1 MGLFVYVRLLF
12 CFITAYAP
20 EKVDV
25 GVFWISFLE
34 KFFRFDEKN
43 SCAYPSCMLYWRCI
57 YHPGMTLTTRSRGVR
72 ETHRTERNGTA
83 MKKRLLSILLVF
95 VMVLST
101 LPIPAFA
108 EDGGEAAPVCIC
120 ETACTAEAMNEDCP
134 VCGAEGAHLHDCAK
148 YVKPADDAVTQSEDV
163 KEEPHACTCETACTV
178 EAMNA
183 DCLVCNTEDAH
194 LHDCAK
200 YVEGAENPAETTTP
214 TAEPVNVGETEA
226 TTAPVV
232 PETEKDETLP
242 EDAPDTLALDA
253 ENLISVQSGET
264 MSDELYDSLSYA
276 TFTLSASEYQ
286 CGEAGHTG
294 SITDICLNSVDLSD
308 WDANRKIKVNFDIS
322 FQCDTP
328 GCPRGKEMNRYNKT
342 RTFTDSDSCH
352 TPVSATANYRKAC
365 SSNNNDL
372 IVLTLTSN
380 KSIAYKEYFPKKETT
395 CTEAGYESYWMCG
408 SDVDS
413 NKCRKIFSDEDC
425 TKELA
430 APIAIPAKGHYFP
443 ASAYHAELPGT
454 CTDIGH
460 VEYWHCGQ
468 CYKYFTDNTGT
479 TGISNIMLPKD
490 KDNHAQAPQY
500 IADDVHHTAKYNC
513 CNTTLPMEAHSFDY
527 GVCDVCGYVA
537 TFLVQSGRETAY
549 FGSYNDAMAALA
561 REGATFLM
569 VLRDYDGTIDI
580 NVDGKRTVLI
590 GDARTNVRVSG
601 ININGGSVTI
611 SNYGTVGS
619 LANNAVTILGKGG
632 GRYDAIRNNM
642 GDVGALLGSCI
653 VYKTEDGVFLRSKDE
668 ACKADSI
675 QNVRVI
681 GAPISYI
688 EITGAGKGTGEE
700 YDVRYAHTVK
710 AGETVTFRSDV
721 YQISGATA
729 AGAVITSWDCGTI
742 PAENVDVQTS
752 NGSWRSTL
760 TLTNI
765 TPGVYPLVCTV
776 NSDNNGEIYSV
787 RATVT
792 LAVEAG
798 ETEYTLTFDANG
810 GTGAPAA
817 MTGETNTFV
826 IPDTIPTRENAH
838 FGGWALTAGADS
850 PQYQPGDTVTIDG
863 GMKMTLYAYWRAHGD
878 GNGDG
883 FCDGGEECLHGK
895 DADGYCTV
903 SGCTHNADG
912 HDCCPKRGPSET
924 VITTLPTLPAETYV
938 GTQFLDE
945 ALEGGVAQVKGT
957 DTVVPGKFAFE
968 GEYGGSVS
976 FVGENRL
983 HVIFTPDDTEAYTT
997 AECEVIVTGIR
1008 YTITE
1013 VLTKFAITD
1022 KPLGTPLAELGI
1034 PTEGVTVKTDSG
1046 AMFAP
1051 IPVIWDTSAYD
1062 PNSLEPQ
1069 TIYGTLDVANSY
1081 FHDKIVTETDV
1092 KATIEVSLMDTRVFQ
1107 TTIVTP
1113 PTVEGTFYALDRYET
1128 LTSGLKGG
1136 KAMANGQEIEGTF
1149 EFDEDEL
1156 LYGDTAYPGIGLK
1169 YGQLTRTV
1177 VFKPTNSR
1185 NYTTAACTVT
1195 VNVLPLTIVRINPNF
1210 EDITDKPIGTAF
1222 EQLGLAEAGS
1232 MDVMRGDPQKTTIMS
1247 DTVVWDKNQYDP
1259 NTPYEQR
1266 ITGRLVLSTWK
1277 DYIAPPE
1284 GASTVSV
1291 KVKLKYDPV
1300 VPVIVTAPTFRW
1312 TKGDFRLGDNQ
1323 IFVSET
1329 FQIGTETPPEEA
1341 DEIGALIGGEARVGG
1356 KKIDGTFSFKAGTP
1370 KWFSAAGTY
1379 NVTVVFTP
1387 SDTVRYAPAECTIPI
1402 EVVKRTLLSIE
1413 PSTDITNKEVGTE
1426 FDALW
1431 LPPFV
1436 NCRTEDGSFYSG
1448 IGVTW
1453 DKTSYDLNSTA
1464 EQAITGTLNLGDI
1477 PTIQQPVPELKATV
1491 KVRLIPHDWS
1501 DWTPDGNGTH
1511 SRVCAR
1517 NSSHKETVSCSG
1529 GTATCQAKA
1538 VCSVCG
1544 QAYGQ
1549 FAAHDFT
1556 AEVVE
1561 EKYLKSAATCTEKAV
1576 YYKSCT
1582 VCGEKG
1588 TETFEVGNILGHDW
1602 GEWQPN
1608 GNGIHSRICKR
1619 NATHKET
1626 VSCSGGTATCQA
1638 KAVCSVCGQEYGQL
1652 AAHGFTAEVAEEK
1665 YLKSAATCTEKATY
1679 YKSCTVCGEKG
1690 TETFEVGNILGHD
1703 WGEWQ
1708 SNGNDT
1714 HSRICTRNS
1723 GHKETVNC
1731 SGGTATCQAKAV
1743 CAVCRHEYGQLGTH
1757 SFTAETVEE
1766 QYLKSAATCTEKA
1779 VYYRS
1784 CATCGLSAKDTAE
1797 EAVFETRALGHDWGK
1812 WQSNGDGTH
1821 THVCTR
1827 DDTHKETVSC
1837 SGGTA
1842 TCVEQATCKDCGGKY
1857 GEKDAANHTGA
1868 KKWTTTKTTHE
1879 QKWSCCGEITVA
1891 KEAHTFGKWVVT
1903 EKATSRKDGEKT
1915 RTCEV
1920 CDYVETA
1927 KIPATGTSPKTGDD
1941 SHIGMWAGILCVS
1954 LAGIVALVVWYKRK
1968 NRK

>member
-25 GVFWISFLE
+25 GVFWTPFLE

-43 SCAYPSCMLYWRCI
+43 SCAYPSCMLYWWCI

-95 VMVLST
+95 VIVLST

-108 EDGGEAAPVCIC
+108 EDGGEAAPTCIC
-120 ETACTAEAMNEDCP
+120 ETACRSEDMNEDCP

-308 WDANRKIKVNFDIS
+308 WDENRKIKVNFDIS

-380 KSIAYKEYFPKKETT
+380 KSIAYKEYFPKKEAT

-408 SDVDS
+408 SDADS

-619 LANNAVTILGKGG
+619 LTNNAVTILGKGG

-752 NGSWRSTL
+752 NGGWRSTL

-817 MTGETNTFV
+817 MTGGTNRFV
-826 IPDTIPTRENAH
+826 IPDTIPTRDNAH

-912 HDCCPKRGPSET
+912 HDCCPKRGPLET

-1008 YTITE
+1008 HTITE

-1356 KKIDGTFSFKAGTP
+1356 RKIDGTFSFKAGTP

-1431 LPPFV
+1431 LPSFV

-1556 AEVVE
+1556 AEVAE
-1561 EKYLKSAATCTEKAV
+1561 EKYLKSAATCTEKAT

-1638 KAVCSVCGQEYGQL
+1638 KAVCSVCGQAYGQF
-1652 AAHGFTAEVAEEK
+1652 AAHDFTAEVAEEK

-1708 SNGNDT
+1708 SSGNDT
-1714 HSRICTRNS
+1714 HSRVCARNS
-1723 GHKETVNC
+1723 SHKETVSC

-1842 TCVEQATCKDCGGKY
+1842 TCVEQVTCKDCGGKY

>member
-1 MGLFVYVRLLF
+1 
-12 CFITAYAP
+12 
-20 EKVDV
+20 
-25 GVFWISFLE
+25 
-34 KFFRFDEKN
+34 
-43 SCAYPSCMLYWRCI
+43 
-57 YHPGMTLTTRSRGVR
+57 
-72 ETHRTERNGTA
+72 

-108 EDGGEAAPVCIC
+108 EDGGEAAPTCIC
-120 ETACTAEAMNEDCP
+120 ETACRSEDMNEDCP
-134 VCGAEGAHLHDCAK
+134 VCGAEG
-148 YVKPADDAVTQSEDV
+148 
-163 KEEPHACTCETACTV
+163 
-178 EAMNA
+178 
-183 DCLVCNTEDAH
+183 AH

-232 PETEKDETLP
+232 PETEKDETQPESENDAESIEGGEETLP

-380 KSIAYKEYFPKKETT
+380 KSIAYKEYFPKKEAT

-408 SDVDS
+408 SDADS

-537 TFLVQSGRETAY
+537 TFLVQSGREAAY

-619 LANNAVTILGKGG
+619 LTNNAVTILGKGG

-817 MTGETNTFV
+817 MAGGTSRFV

-850 PQYQPGDTVTIDG
+850 PQYQHDDTVTIDG
-863 GMKMTLYAYWRAHGD
+863 GMKMTLYAYWRAH
-878 GNGDG
+878 GDG

-1402 EVVKRTLLSIE
+1402 EAVKRTLLSIE
-1413 PSTDITNKEVGTE
+1413 PSTDITNEEVGTE

-1431 LPPFV
+1431 LPSFV

-1501 DWTPDGNGTH
+1501 DWTPDSNGTH

-1544 QAYGQ
+1544 QEYGQ
-1549 FAAHDFT
+1549 LAAHDFT
-1556 AEVVE
+1556 AEVAE

-1652 AAHGFTAEVAEEK
+1652 AAHDFTAEVAEEK

-1714 HSRICTRNS
+1714 HSRICTRNGS
-1723 GHKETVNC
+1723 HKETVNC

-1812 WQSNGDGTH
+1812 WQSNNDGTH

-1857 GEKDAANHTGA
+1857 GEKNAANHTGA
-1868 KKWTTTKTTHE
+1868 KKWTTTKATHE
-1879 QKWSCCGEITVA
+1879 QKWSCCGEVVVA
-1891 KEAHTFGKWVVT
+1891 KESHTFGKWVIT
-1903 EKATSRKDGEKT
+1903 KKATFRKDGEKT

-1920 CDYVETA
+1920 CEYVEKAT
-1927 KIPATGTSPKTGDD
+1927 IQATGAPAKTGDD

-1954 LAGIVALVVWYKRK
+1954 LAGIIALVVWYKRK

>member
-1 MGLFVYVRLLF
+1 
-12 CFITAYAP
+12 
-20 EKVDV
+20 
-25 GVFWISFLE
+25 
-34 KFFRFDEKN
+34 
-43 SCAYPSCMLYWRCI
+43 
-57 YHPGMTLTTRSRGVR
+57 
-72 ETHRTERNGTA
+72 

-108 EDGGEAAPVCIC
+108 EDGGEAAPTCIC
-120 ETACTAEAMNEDCP
+120 ETACRSEDMNEDCP
-134 VCGAEGAHLHDCAK
+134 VCGAEG
-148 YVKPADDAVTQSEDV
+148 
-163 KEEPHACTCETACTV
+163 
-178 EAMNA
+178 
-183 DCLVCNTEDAH
+183 AH

-232 PETEKDETLP
+232 PETEKDETQPESENDAESIEGGEETLP

-380 KSIAYKEYFPKKETT
+380 KSIAYKEYFPKKEAT

-408 SDVDS
+408 SDADS

-537 TFLVQSGRETAY
+537 TFLVQSGREAAY

-619 LANNAVTILGKGG
+619 LTNNAVTILGKGG

-817 MTGETNTFV
+817 MAGGTSRIV
-826 IPDTIPTRENAH
+826 IHDTIPTRENAH
-838 FGGWALTAGADS
+838 VGVYS
-850 PQYQPGDTVTIDG
+850 PQYQHDDTVTIDG

-1402 EVVKRTLLSIE
+1402 EAVKRTLLSIE
-1413 PSTDITNKEVGTE
+1413 PSTDITNEEVGTE

-1431 LPPFV
+1431 LPSFV

-1501 DWTPDGNGTH
+1501 DWTPDSNGTH

-1544 QAYGQ
+1544 QEYGQ
-1549 FAAHDFT
+1549 LAAHDFT
-1556 AEVVE
+1556 AEVAE

-1652 AAHGFTAEVAEEK
+1652 AAHDFTAEVAEEK

-1714 HSRICTRNS
+1714 HSRICTRNGS
-1723 GHKETVNC
+1723 HKETVNC

-1812 WQSNGDGTH
+1812 WQSNNDGTH

-1857 GEKDAANHTGA
+1857 GEKNAANHTGA
-1868 KKWTTTKTTHE
+1868 KKWTTTKATHE
-1879 QKWSCCGEITVA
+1879 QKWSCCGEVVVA
-1891 KEAHTFGKWVVT
+1891 KESHTFGKWVIT
-1903 EKATSRKDGEKT
+1903 KKATFRKDGEKT

-1920 CDYVETA
+1920 CEYVEKAT
-1927 KIPATGTSPKTGDD
+1927 IQATGAPAKTGDD

-1954 LAGIVALVVWYKRK
+1954 LAGIIALVVWYKRK

>member
-43 SCAYPSCMLYWRCI
+43 SCAYPSCMLYWWCI

-408 SDVDS
+408 SDADS

-580 NVDGKRTVLI
+580 NADGKRTVLI

-619 LANNAVTILGKGG
+619 LTNNAVTILGKGG

-742 PAENVDVQTS
+742 PAENVDVQIS

-792 LAVEAG
+792 LTVEAG

-817 MTGETNTFV
+817 MTGETNRFV

-850 PQYQPGDTVTIDG
+850 PQYQHGDTVTIDG

-1356 KKIDGTFSFKAGTP
+1356 RKIDGTFSFKAGTP

-1402 EVVKRTLLSIE
+1402 EAVKRTLLSIE

-1431 LPPFV
+1431 LPSFV

-1556 AEVVE
+1556 AEVAE
-1561 EKYLKSAATCTEKAV
+1561 EKYLKSAATCTEKAT

-1638 KAVCSVCGQEYGQL
+1638 KAVCSVCGQKYGQL
-1652 AAHGFTAEVAEEK
+1652 AAHDFTAEVAEEK

-1708 SNGNDT
+1708 SSGNDT
-1714 HSRICTRNS
+1714 HSRVCARNS
-1723 GHKETVNC
+1723 SHKETVSC

>member
-43 SCAYPSCMLYWRCI
+43 SCAYPSCMLYWWCI

-408 SDVDS
+408 SDADS

-619 LANNAVTILGKGG
+619 LTNNAVTILGKGG

-742 PAENVDVQTS
+742 PAENVDVQIS

-792 LAVEAG
+792 LTVEAG

-817 MTGETNTFV
+817 MTGETNRFV

-850 PQYQPGDTVTIDG
+850 PQYQHGDTVTIDG

-1356 KKIDGTFSFKAGTP
+1356 RKIDGTFSFKAGTP

-1402 EVVKRTLLSIE
+1402 EAVKRTLLSIE

-1431 LPPFV
+1431 LPSFV

-1556 AEVVE
+1556 AEVAE
-1561 EKYLKSAATCTEKAV
+1561 EKYLKSAATCTEKAT

-1638 KAVCSVCGQEYGQL
+1638 KAVCSVCGQAYGQF
-1652 AAHGFTAEVAEEK
+1652 AAHDFTAEVAEEK

-1708 SNGNDT
+1708 SSGNDT
-1714 HSRICTRNS
+1714 HSRVCARNS
-1723 GHKETVNC
+1723 SHKETVSC

>member
-1 MGLFVYVRLLF
+1 
-12 CFITAYAP
+12 
-20 EKVDV
+20 
-25 GVFWISFLE
+25 
-34 KFFRFDEKN
+34 
-43 SCAYPSCMLYWRCI
+43 
-57 YHPGMTLTTRSRGVR
+57 
-72 ETHRTERNGTA
+72 
-83 MKKRLLSILLVF
+83 
-95 VMVLST
+95 
-101 LPIPAFA
+101 
-108 EDGGEAAPVCIC
+108 
-120 ETACTAEAMNEDCP
+120 
-134 VCGAEGAHLHDCAK
+134 
-148 YVKPADDAVTQSEDV
+148 
-163 KEEPHACTCETACTV
+163 
-178 EAMNA
+178 
-183 DCLVCNTEDAH
+183 
-194 LHDCAK
+194 
-200 YVEGAENPAETTTP
+200 
-214 TAEPVNVGETEA
+214 
-226 TTAPVV
+226 
-232 PETEKDETLP
+232 
-242 EDAPDTLALDA
+242 
-253 ENLISVQSGET
+253 
-264 MSDELYDSLSYA
+264 
-276 TFTLSASEYQ
+276 
-286 CGEAGHTG
+286 
-294 SITDICLNSVDLSD
+294 
-308 WDANRKIKVNFDIS
+308 
-322 FQCDTP
+322 
-328 GCPRGKEMNRYNKT
+328 
-342 RTFTDSDSCH
+342 
-352 TPVSATANYRKAC
+352 
-365 SSNNNDL
+365 
-372 IVLTLTSN
+372 
-380 KSIAYKEYFPKKETT
+380 
-395 CTEAGYESYWMCG
+395 
-408 SDVDS
+408 
-413 NKCRKIFSDEDC
+413 
-425 TKELA
+425 
-430 APIAIPAKGHYFP
+430 
-443 ASAYHAELPGT
+443 
-454 CTDIGH
+454 
-460 VEYWHCGQ
+460 
-468 CYKYFTDNTGT
+468 
-479 TGISNIMLPKD
+479 
-490 KDNHAQAPQY
+490 
-500 IADDVHHTAKYNC
+500 
-513 CNTTLPMEAHSFDY
+513 
-527 GVCDVCGYVA
+527 
-537 TFLVQSGRETAY
+537 
-549 FGSYNDAMAALA
+549 
-561 REGATFLM
+561 
-569 VLRDYDGTIDI
+569 
-580 NVDGKRTVLI
+580 
-590 GDARTNVRVSG
+590 
-601 ININGGSVTI
+601 
-611 SNYGTVGS
+611 
-619 LANNAVTILGKGG
+619 
-632 GRYDAIRNNM
+632 
-642 GDVGALLGSCI
+642 
-653 VYKTEDGVFLRSKDE
+653 
-668 ACKADSI
+668 
-675 QNVRVI
+675 
-681 GAPISYI
+681 
-688 EITGAGKGTGEE
+688 
-700 YDVRYAHTVK
+700 
-710 AGETVTFRSDV
+710 
-721 YQISGATA
+721 
-729 AGAVITSWDCGTI
+729 
-742 PAENVDVQTS
+742 
-752 NGSWRSTL
+752 
-760 TLTNI
+760 
-765 TPGVYPLVCTV
+765 
-776 NSDNNGEIYSV
+776 
-787 RATVT
+787 
-792 LAVEAG
+792 
-798 ETEYTLTFDANG
+798 
-810 GTGAPAA
+810 
-817 MTGETNTFV
+817 
-826 IPDTIPTRENAH
+826 
-838 FGGWALTAGADS
+838 
-850 PQYQPGDTVTIDG
+850 
-863 GMKMTLYAYWRAHGD
+863 
-878 GNGDG
+878 
-883 FCDGGEECLHGK
+883 
-895 DADGYCTV
+895 
-903 SGCTHNADG
+903 
-912 HDCCPKRGPSET
+912 
-924 VITTLPTLPAETYV
+924 
-938 GTQFLDE
+938 
-945 ALEGGVAQVKGT
+945 
-957 DTVVPGKFAFE
+957 
-968 GEYGGSVS
+968 
-976 FVGENRL
+976 
-983 HVIFTPDDTEAYTT
+983 
-997 AECEVIVTGIR
+997 
-1008 YTITE
+1008 
-1013 VLTKFAITD
+1013 
-1022 KPLGTPLAELGI
+1022 
-1034 PTEGVTVKTDSG
+1034 
-1046 AMFAP
+1046 
-1051 IPVIWDTSAYD
+1051 
-1062 PNSLEPQ
+1062 
-1069 TIYGTLDVANSY
+1069 
-1081 FHDKIVTETDV
+1081 
-1092 KATIEVSLMDTRVFQ
+1092 MDTRVFQ

-1356 KKIDGTFSFKAGTP
+1356 RKIDGTFSFKAGTP
-1370 KWFSAAGTY
+1370 KWFSVAGTY

-1431 LPPFV
+1431 LPSFV

-1501 DWTPDGNGTH
+1501 DWTPDSNGTH

-1544 QAYGQ
+1544 Q
-1549 FAAHDFT
+1549 
-1556 AEVVE
+1556 
-1561 EKYLKSAATCTEKAV
+1561 
-1576 YYKSCT
+1576 
-1582 VCGEKG
+1582 
-1588 TETFEVGNILGHDW
+1588 
-1602 GEWQPN
+1602 
-1608 GNGIHSRICKR
+1608 
-1619 NATHKET
+1619 
-1626 VSCSGGTATCQA
+1626 
-1638 KAVCSVCGQEYGQL
+1638 EYGQL
-1652 AAHGFTAEVAEEK
+1652 AAHDFTAEVAEEK

-1891 KEAHTFGKWVVT
+1891 REAHTFGKWVVT

>member
-43 SCAYPSCMLYWRCI
+43 SCAYPSCMLYWWCI

>member
-25 GVFWISFLE
+25 GVFWTSFLE

-43 SCAYPSCMLYWRCI
+43 SCAYPSCMLYWWCI

-380 KSIAYKEYFPKKETT
+380 KSIAYKEYFPKKEAT

-408 SDVDS
+408 SDADS

-619 LANNAVTILGKGG
+619 LTNNAVTILGKGG

-792 LAVEAG
+792 LTVEAG

-817 MTGETNTFV
+817 MTGETNRFV

-850 PQYQPGDTVTIDG
+850 PQYQHGDTVTIDG

-1356 KKIDGTFSFKAGTP
+1356 RKIDGTFSFKAGTP

-1431 LPPFV
+1431 LPSFV

-1501 DWTPDGNGTH
+1501 DWTPDSNGTH

-1652 AAHGFTAEVAEEK
+1652 AAHDFTAEVAEEQ

-1731 SGGTATCQAKAV
+1731 SGGAATCQAKAV

-1920 CDYVETA
+1920 CEYVEKAT
-1927 KIPATGTSPKTGDD
+1927 IQATGAPAKTGDD

>member
-43 SCAYPSCMLYWRCI
+43 SCAYPSCMLYWWCI

-408 SDVDS
+408 SDADS

-619 LANNAVTILGKGG
+619 LTNNAVTILGKGG

-742 PAENVDVQTS
+742 PAENVDVQIS

-792 LAVEAG
+792 LTVEAG

-817 MTGETNTFV
+817 MTGETNRFV

-850 PQYQPGDTVTIDG
+850 PQYQHGDTVTIDG

-1356 KKIDGTFSFKAGTP
+1356 RKIDGTFSFKAGTP

-1402 EVVKRTLLSIE
+1402 EAVKRTLLSIE

-1431 LPPFV
+1431 LPSFV

-1544 QAYGQ
+1544 QEYGQ
-1549 FAAHDFT
+1549 LAAHDFT
-1556 AEVVE
+1556 AEVAE
-1561 EKYLKSAATCTEKAV
+1561 EKYLKSAATCTEKAT

-1626 VSCSGGTATCQA
+1626 VSCFGGTATCQA

-1652 AAHGFTAEVAEEK
+1652 AAHDFTAEVAEEK

-1766 QYLKSAATCTEKA
+1766 QYLKSAAACTEKA

-1868 KKWTTTKTTHE
+1868 KKWTTTKTAHE

-1915 RTCEV
+1915 RTCEA
-1920 CDYVETA
+1920 CEYVETA

-1954 LAGIVALVVWYKRK
+1954 LAGIIALVVWYKRK

>member
-43 SCAYPSCMLYWRCI
+43 SCAYPSCMLYWWCI

-408 SDVDS
+408 SDADS

-619 LANNAVTILGKGG
+619 LTNNAVTILGKGG

-752 NGSWRSTL
+752 NGGWRSTL

-792 LAVEAG
+792 LTVEAG

-817 MTGETNTFV
+817 MTGETNRFV

-850 PQYQPGDTVTIDG
+850 PQYQHGDTVTIDG

-1356 KKIDGTFSFKAGTP
+1356 RKIDGTFSFKAGTP

-1402 EVVKRTLLSIE
+1402 EAVKRTLLSIE

-1431 LPPFV
+1431 LPSFV

-1544 QAYGQ
+1544 Q
-1549 FAAHDFT
+1549 
-1556 AEVVE
+1556 
-1561 EKYLKSAATCTEKAV
+1561 K
-1576 YYKSCT
+1576 
-1582 VCGEKG
+1582 
-1588 TETFEVGNILGHDW
+1588 
-1602 GEWQPN
+1602 
-1608 GNGIHSRICKR
+1608 
-1619 NATHKET
+1619 
-1626 VSCSGGTATCQA
+1626 
-1638 KAVCSVCGQEYGQL
+1638 YGQL
-1652 AAHGFTAEVAEEK
+1652 AAHDFTAEVAEEK

-1708 SNGNDT
+1708 SSGNDT
-1714 HSRICTRNS
+1714 HSRVCARNS
-1723 GHKETVNC
+1723 SHKETVSC

>member
-25 GVFWISFLE
+25 GVFWTSFLE

-43 SCAYPSCMLYWRCI
+43 SCAYPSCMLYWWCI

-95 VMVLST
+95 VIVLST
-101 LPIPAFA
+101 LPIQAFA

-134 VCGAEGAHLHDCAK
+134 VCGAEG
-148 YVKPADDAVTQSEDV
+148 
-163 KEEPHACTCETACTV
+163 
-178 EAMNA
+178 
-183 DCLVCNTEDAH
+183 AH

-232 PETEKDETLP
+232 PETEKDETQPESENDAESIEGGEETLP

-380 KSIAYKEYFPKKETT
+380 KSIAYKEYFPKKEAT

-408 SDVDS
+408 SDADS

-580 NVDGKRTVLI
+580 NADGKRTVLI

-619 LANNAVTILGKGG
+619 LTNNAVTILGKGG

-729 AGAVITSWDCGTI
+729 AGAVVTSWDCGTI

-752 NGSWRSTL
+752 NGGWRSTL

-792 LAVEAG
+792 LTVEAG

-817 MTGETNTFV
+817 MTGGTNRFV

-850 PQYQPGDTVTIDG
+850 PQYQHGDTVTIDG

-912 HDCCPKRGPSET
+912 HDCCPKRGPLET

-1008 YTITE
+1008 HTITE

-1356 KKIDGTFSFKAGTP
+1356 RKIDGTFSFKAGTP

-1431 LPPFV
+1431 LPSFV

-1453 DKTSYDLNSTA
+1453 DKTLYDLNSTA
-1464 EQAITGTLNLGDI
+1464 EQAITGTLNLGNI

-1501 DWTPDGNGTH
+1501 DWTPDSNGTH

-1529 GTATCQAKA
+1529 GMATCQAKA

-1602 GEWQPN
+1602 GEWQPD

-1652 AAHGFTAEVAEEK
+1652 AAHDFTAEVAEEK
-1665 YLKSAATCTEKATY
+1665 YLKSAATCAEKAAY
-1679 YKSCTVCGEKG
+1679 YKSCTVCGKKG

-1714 HSRICTRNS
+1714 HSRICTRNGS
-1723 GHKETVNC
+1723 HKETVNC

-1827 DDTHKETVSC
+1827 DDTHKETVGC

-1903 EKATSRKDGEKT
+1903 KKATFRKDGEKT

-1920 CDYVETA
+1920 CEYVEKAT
-1927 KIPATGTSPKTGDD
+1927 IQATGAPAKTGDD

-1954 LAGIVALVVWYKRK
+1954 LAGIIALVVWYKRK

>member
-25 GVFWISFLE
+25 GVFWTSFLE

-43 SCAYPSCMLYWRCI
+43 SCAYPSCMLYWWCI

-95 VMVLST
+95 VIVLST
-101 LPIPAFA
+101 LPIQAFA

-380 KSIAYKEYFPKKETT
+380 KSIAYKEYFPKKEAT

-408 SDVDS
+408 SDADS

-580 NVDGKRTVLI
+580 NADGKRTVLI

-619 LANNAVTILGKGG
+619 LTNNAVTILGKGG

-729 AGAVITSWDCGTI
+729 AGAVVTSWDCGTI

-752 NGSWRSTL
+752 NGGWRSTL

-792 LAVEAG
+792 LTVEAG

-817 MTGETNTFV
+817 MTGGTNRFV

-850 PQYQPGDTVTIDG
+850 PQYQHGDTVTIDG

-912 HDCCPKRGPSET
+912 HDCCPKRGPLET

-1008 YTITE
+1008 HTITE

-1356 KKIDGTFSFKAGTP
+1356 RKIDGTFSFKAGTP

-1402 EVVKRTLLSIE
+1402 EAVKRTLLSIE

-1431 LPPFV
+1431 LPSFV

-1464 EQAITGTLNLGDI
+1464 EQAITGTLNLGNI

-1501 DWTPDGNGTH
+1501 DWTPDSNGTH

-1626 VSCSGGTATCQA
+1626 VSCFGGTATCQA

-1652 AAHGFTAEVAEEK
+1652 AAHDFTAEVAEEK

-1714 HSRICTRNS
+1714 HSRICTRNGS
-1723 GHKETVNC
+1723 HKETVNC

-1766 QYLKSAATCTEKA
+1766 QYLKSAAACTEKA

-1827 DDTHKETVSC
+1827 DDTHKETVGC

-1868 KKWTTTKTTHE
+1868 KKWTTTKTAHE

-1920 CDYVETA
+1920 CEYVEKAT
-1927 KIPATGTSPKTGDD
+1927 IQATGAPAKTGDD

-1954 LAGIVALVVWYKRK
+1954 LAGIIALVVWYKRK

>member
-43 SCAYPSCMLYWRCI
+43 SCAYPSCMLYWWCI

-408 SDVDS
+408 SDADS

-619 LANNAVTILGKGG
+619 LTNNAVTILGKGG

-752 NGSWRSTL
+752 NGGWRSTL

-792 LAVEAG
+792 LTVEAG

-817 MTGETNTFV
+817 MTGETNRFV

-850 PQYQPGDTVTIDG
+850 PQYQHGDTVTIDG

-1356 KKIDGTFSFKAGTP
+1356 RKIDGTFSFKAGTP

-1402 EVVKRTLLSIE
+1402 EAVKRTLLSIE

-1431 LPPFV
+1431 LPSFV

-1556 AEVVE
+1556 AEVAE
-1561 EKYLKSAATCTEKAV
+1561 EKYLKSAATCTEKAT

-1638 KAVCSVCGQEYGQL
+1638 KAVCSVCGQKYGQL
-1652 AAHGFTAEVAEEK
+1652 AAHDFTAEVAEEK

-1714 HSRICTRNS
+1714 HSRICTRNGS
-1723 GHKETVNC
+1723 HKETVNC

>member
-43 SCAYPSCMLYWRCI
+43 SCAYPSCMLYWWCI

-408 SDVDS
+408 SDADS

-619 LANNAVTILGKGG
+619 LTNNAVTILGKGG

-742 PAENVDVQTS
+742 PAENVDVQIS

-792 LAVEAG
+792 LTVEAG

-817 MTGETNTFV
+817 MTGETNRFV

-850 PQYQPGDTVTIDG
+850 PQYQHGDTVTIDG

-1356 KKIDGTFSFKAGTP
+1356 RKIDGTFSFKAGTP

-1402 EVVKRTLLSIE
+1402 EAVKRTLLSIE

-1431 LPPFV
+1431 LPSFV

-1556 AEVVE
+1556 AEVAE
-1561 EKYLKSAATCTEKAV
+1561 EKYLKSAATCTEKAT

-1638 KAVCSVCGQEYGQL
+1638 KAVCSVCGQAYGQF
-1652 AAHGFTAEVAEEK
+1652 AAHDFTAEVAEEK

-1708 SNGNDT
+1708 SSGNDT
-1714 HSRICTRNS
+1714 HSRVCARNS
-1723 GHKETVNC
+1723 SHKENVSC

>member
-1 MGLFVYVRLLF
+1 
-12 CFITAYAP
+12 
-20 EKVDV
+20 
-25 GVFWISFLE
+25 
-34 KFFRFDEKN
+34 
-43 SCAYPSCMLYWRCI
+43 
-57 YHPGMTLTTRSRGVR
+57 
-72 ETHRTERNGTA
+72 
-83 MKKRLLSILLVF
+83 
-95 VMVLST
+95 
-101 LPIPAFA
+101 
-108 EDGGEAAPVCIC
+108 
-120 ETACTAEAMNEDCP
+120 
-134 VCGAEGAHLHDCAK
+134 
-148 YVKPADDAVTQSEDV
+148 
-163 KEEPHACTCETACTV
+163 
-178 EAMNA
+178 
-183 DCLVCNTEDAH
+183 
-194 LHDCAK
+194 
-200 YVEGAENPAETTTP
+200 
-214 TAEPVNVGETEA
+214 
-226 TTAPVV
+226 
-232 PETEKDETLP
+232 
-242 EDAPDTLALDA
+242 
-253 ENLISVQSGET
+253 
-264 MSDELYDSLSYA
+264 
-276 TFTLSASEYQ
+276 
-286 CGEAGHTG
+286 
-294 SITDICLNSVDLSD
+294 
-308 WDANRKIKVNFDIS
+308 
-322 FQCDTP
+322 
-328 GCPRGKEMNRYNKT
+328 
-342 RTFTDSDSCH
+342 
-352 TPVSATANYRKAC
+352 
-365 SSNNNDL
+365 
-372 IVLTLTSN
+372 
-380 KSIAYKEYFPKKETT
+380 
-395 CTEAGYESYWMCG
+395 
-408 SDVDS
+408 
-413 NKCRKIFSDEDC
+413 
-425 TKELA
+425 
-430 APIAIPAKGHYFP
+430 
-443 ASAYHAELPGT
+443 
-454 CTDIGH
+454 
-460 VEYWHCGQ
+460 
-468 CYKYFTDNTGT
+468 
-479 TGISNIMLPKD
+479 
-490 KDNHAQAPQY
+490 
-500 IADDVHHTAKYNC
+500 
-513 CNTTLPMEAHSFDY
+513 
-527 GVCDVCGYVA
+527 
-537 TFLVQSGRETAY
+537 
-549 FGSYNDAMAALA
+549 
-561 REGATFLM
+561 
-569 VLRDYDGTIDI
+569 
-580 NVDGKRTVLI
+580 
-590 GDARTNVRVSG
+590 
-601 ININGGSVTI
+601 
-611 SNYGTVGS
+611 
-619 LANNAVTILGKGG
+619 
-632 GRYDAIRNNM
+632 
-642 GDVGALLGSCI
+642 
-653 VYKTEDGVFLRSKDE
+653 
-668 ACKADSI
+668 
-675 QNVRVI
+675 
-681 GAPISYI
+681 
-688 EITGAGKGTGEE
+688 
-700 YDVRYAHTVK
+700 
-710 AGETVTFRSDV
+710 
-721 YQISGATA
+721 
-729 AGAVITSWDCGTI
+729 
-742 PAENVDVQTS
+742 
-752 NGSWRSTL
+752 
-760 TLTNI
+760 
-765 TPGVYPLVCTV
+765 
-776 NSDNNGEIYSV
+776 
-787 RATVT
+787 
-792 LAVEAG
+792 
-798 ETEYTLTFDANG
+798 
-810 GTGAPAA
+810 
-817 MTGETNTFV
+817 
-826 IPDTIPTRENAH
+826 
-838 FGGWALTAGADS
+838 
-850 PQYQPGDTVTIDG
+850 
-863 GMKMTLYAYWRAHGD
+863 MTLYAYWRAHGD

-997 AECEVIVTGIR
+997 AKCEVIVTGIR

-1022 KPLGTPLAELGI
+1022 KPLGTPLAELEI

-1195 VNVLPLTIVRINPNF
+1195 VNVLPLMIVRINPNF

-1259 NTPYEQR
+1259 NTLYEQR

-1402 EVVKRTLLSIE
+1402 EAVKRTLLSIE

-1431 LPPFV
+1431 LPSFV

-1501 DWTPDGNGTH
+1501 DWTPDSNGTH

-1561 EKYLKSAATCTEKAV
+1561 EKYLKSAATCTEKAA

-1608 GNGIHSRICKR
+1608 GNGTHTRVCKR

-1638 KAVCSVCGQEYGQL
+1638 KAVCSVCGQKYGQL
-1652 AAHGFTAEVAEEK
+1652 AAHDFTAEVAEEK

-1714 HSRICTRNS
+1714 HTRVCARNS

-1797 EAVFETRALGHDWGK
+1797 EAVFETRVLGHDWGK

-1879 QKWSCCGEITVA
+1879 LKWSCCGEITVA

>member
-1 MGLFVYVRLLF
+1 
-12 CFITAYAP
+12 
-20 EKVDV
+20 
-25 GVFWISFLE
+25 
-34 KFFRFDEKN
+34 
-43 SCAYPSCMLYWRCI
+43 
-57 YHPGMTLTTRSRGVR
+57 
-72 ETHRTERNGTA
+72 

-95 VMVLST
+95 VIVLST

-108 EDGGEAAPVCIC
+108 EDGGEAAPTCIC

-134 VCGAEGAHLHDCAK
+134 VCGAEG
-148 YVKPADDAVTQSEDV
+148 
-163 KEEPHACTCETACTV
+163 
-178 EAMNA
+178 
-183 DCLVCNTEDAH
+183 AH

-232 PETEKDETLP
+232 PETEKDETQPESENDAESIEGGEETLP

-294 SITDICLNSVDLSD
+294 SITDICLNNVDLSD

-380 KSIAYKEYFPKKETT
+380 KSIAYKEYFPKKEAT

-408 SDVDS
+408 SDADS

-537 TFLVQSGRETAY
+537 TFLVQSSREAAY

-561 REGATFLM
+561 REDATFLM

-619 LANNAVTILGKGG
+619 LTNNAVTILGKGG

-752 NGSWRSTL
+752 NGGWRSTL

-792 LAVEAG
+792 LTVEAG

-817 MTGETNTFV
+817 MTGGTNRFV
-826 IPDTIPTRENAH
+826 IPDTIPIRENAH

-863 GMKMTLYAYWRAHGD
+863 GMKMTLYAYWRAH
-878 GNGDG
+878 GDG

-1008 YTITE
+1008 HTITE

-1022 KPLGTPLAELGI
+1022 KPLDTPLAELGI

-1081 FHDKIVTETDV
+1081 FHDKIATETDV

-1247 DTVVWDKNQYDP
+1247 DTMVWDKNQYDP

-1291 KVKLKYDPV
+1291 KVKLKYDPI

-1356 KKIDGTFSFKAGTP
+1356 RKIDGTFSFKAGTP
-1370 KWFSAAGTY
+1370 KWFSAAGTN

-1431 LPPFV
+1431 LPSFV

-1453 DKTSYDLNSTA
+1453 DKTSYDLNATA

-1501 DWTPDGNGTH
+1501 DWTPDSNGTH

-1549 FAAHDFT
+1549 LAAHDFT

-1608 GNGIHSRICKR
+1608 GNGTHTRVCKR

-1638 KAVCSVCGQEYGQL
+1638 KAVCSVCGQKYGQL
-1652 AAHGFTAEVAEEK
+1652 AAHDFTAEVAEEQ
-1665 YLKSAATCTEKATY
+1665 YLKSAATCTEKAVY
-1679 YKSCTVCGEKG
+1679 YKSCTACGEKG

-1903 EKATSRKDGEKT
+1903 EKATSRKDGEKA

>member
-43 SCAYPSCMLYWRCI
+43 SCAYPSCMLYWWCI

-408 SDVDS
+408 SDADS

-619 LANNAVTILGKGG
+619 LTNNAVTILGKGG

-742 PAENVDVQTS
+742 PAENVDVQIS

-792 LAVEAG
+792 LTVEAG

-817 MTGETNTFV
+817 MTGETNRFV

-850 PQYQPGDTVTIDG
+850 PQYQHGDTVTIDG

-1356 KKIDGTFSFKAGTP
+1356 RKIDGTFSFKAGTP

-1402 EVVKRTLLSIE
+1402 EAVKRTLLSIE

-1431 LPPFV
+1431 LPSFV

-1501 DWTPDGNGTH
+1501 DWTPDSNGTH

-1626 VSCSGGTATCQA
+1626 VSCFGGTATCQA

-1652 AAHGFTAEVAEEK
+1652 AAHDFTAEVAEEK

-1766 QYLKSAATCTEKA
+1766 QYLKSAAACTEKA

-1868 KKWTTTKTTHE
+1868 KKWTTTKTAHE

-1915 RTCEV
+1915 RTCEA
-1920 CDYVETA
+1920 CEYVETA

-1954 LAGIVALVVWYKRK
+1954 LAGIIALVVWYKRK

>member
-43 SCAYPSCMLYWRCI
+43 SCAYPSCMLYWWCI

-232 PETEKDETLP
+232 PETEMDETLP

-408 SDVDS
+408 SDADS

-619 LANNAVTILGKGG
+619 LTNNAVTILGKGG

-742 PAENVDVQTS
+742 PAENVDVQIS

-792 LAVEAG
+792 LTVEAG

-817 MTGETNTFV
+817 MTGETNRFV

-850 PQYQPGDTVTIDG
+850 PQYQHGDTVTIDG

-1356 KKIDGTFSFKAGTP
+1356 RKIDGTFSFKAGTP

-1402 EVVKRTLLSIE
+1402 EAVKRTLLSIE

-1431 LPPFV
+1431 LPSFV

-1544 QAYGQ
+1544 Q
-1549 FAAHDFT
+1549 
-1556 AEVVE
+1556 
-1561 EKYLKSAATCTEKAV
+1561 K
-1576 YYKSCT
+1576 
-1582 VCGEKG
+1582 
-1588 TETFEVGNILGHDW
+1588 
-1602 GEWQPN
+1602 
-1608 GNGIHSRICKR
+1608 
-1619 NATHKET
+1619 
-1626 VSCSGGTATCQA
+1626 
-1638 KAVCSVCGQEYGQL
+1638 YGQL
-1652 AAHGFTAEVAEEK
+1652 AAHDFTAEVAEEK

-1708 SNGNDT
+1708 SSGNDT
-1714 HSRICTRNS
+1714 HSRVCARNS
-1723 GHKETVNC
+1723 SHKENVSC

>member
-1 MGLFVYVRLLF
+1 
-12 CFITAYAP
+12 
-20 EKVDV
+20 
-25 GVFWISFLE
+25 
-34 KFFRFDEKN
+34 
-43 SCAYPSCMLYWRCI
+43 
-57 YHPGMTLTTRSRGVR
+57 
-72 ETHRTERNGTA
+72 

-95 VMVLST
+95 VIVLST

-108 EDGGEAAPVCIC
+108 EDGGEAAPTCIC
-120 ETACTAEAMNEDCP
+120 ETACRSEDMNEDCP
-134 VCGAEGAHLHDCAK
+134 VCGAEG
-148 YVKPADDAVTQSEDV
+148 
-163 KEEPHACTCETACTV
+163 
-178 EAMNA
+178 
-183 DCLVCNTEDAH
+183 AH

-232 PETEKDETLP
+232 PETEKDETQPESENDAESIEGGEETLP

-380 KSIAYKEYFPKKETT
+380 KSIAYKEYFPKKEAT

-408 SDVDS
+408 SDADS

-527 GVCDVCGYVA
+527 GVC
-537 TFLVQSGRETAY
+537 
-549 FGSYNDAMAALA
+549 
-561 REGATFLM
+561 
-569 VLRDYDGTIDI
+569 
-580 NVDGKRTVLI
+580 
-590 GDARTNVRVSG
+590 
-601 ININGGSVTI
+601 
-611 SNYGTVGS
+611 
-619 LANNAVTILGKGG
+619 
-632 GRYDAIRNNM
+632 
-642 GDVGALLGSCI
+642 DVGALLGSCI

-792 LAVEAG
+792 LTVEAG

-826 IPDTIPTRENAH
+826 IPDTIPTRDNAH

-1329 FQIGTETPPEEA
+1329 FQIGTETLPEEA

-1356 KKIDGTFSFKAGTP
+1356 RKIDGTFSFKAGTP

-1431 LPPFV
+1431 LPSFV

-1453 DKTSYDLNSTA
+1453 DKTSYDLNFTA

-1501 DWTPDGNGTH
+1501 DWTPDSNGTH

-1608 GNGIHSRICKR
+1608 GNGTHTRVCKRNATHKETVSCSGGTATCQTKAVCSVCGQKYGQLAAHDFTAEVAEEQYLKSAATCTEKATYYKSCTVCGEKGTETFEVGNILGHDWGEWQSNGNDTHSRICKR

-1638 KAVCSVCGQEYGQL
+1638 KAVCSVCGQKYGQL
-1652 AAHGFTAEVAEEK
+1652 AAHDFTAEVAEEK
-1665 YLKSAATCTEKATY
+1665 YLKSAATCTEKAAY

>member
-43 SCAYPSCMLYWRCI
+43 SCAYPSCMLYWWCI

-408 SDVDS
+408 SDADS

-619 LANNAVTILGKGG
+619 LTNNAVTILGKGG

-742 PAENVDVQTS
+742 PAENVDVQIS

-792 LAVEAG
+792 LTVEAG

-817 MTGETNTFV
+817 MTGETNRFV

-850 PQYQPGDTVTIDG
+850 PQYQHGDTVTIDG

-1356 KKIDGTFSFKAGTP
+1356 RKIDGTFSFKAGTP

-1402 EVVKRTLLSIE
+1402 EAVKRTLLSIE

-1431 LPPFV
+1431 LPSFV

-1544 QAYGQ
+1544 QKYGQ
-1549 FAAHDFT
+1549 LAAHDFT
-1556 AEVVE
+1556 AEVAE
-1561 EKYLKSAATCTEKAV
+1561 EKYLKSAATCTEKAT

-1638 KAVCSVCGQEYGQL
+1638 KAVCSVCGQKYGQL
-1652 AAHGFTAEVAEEK
+1652 AAHDFTAEVAEEK

-1708 SNGNDT
+1708 SSGNDT
-1714 HSRICTRNS
+1714 HSRVCARNS
-1723 GHKETVNC
+1723 SHKETVSC

>member
-43 SCAYPSCMLYWRCI
+43 SCAYPSCMLYWWCI

-408 SDVDS
+408 SDADS

-619 LANNAVTILGKGG
+619 LTNNAVTILGKGG

-742 PAENVDVQTS
+742 PAENVDVQIS

-792 LAVEAG
+792 LTVEAG

-817 MTGETNTFV
+817 MTGETNRFV

-850 PQYQPGDTVTIDG
+850 PQYQHGDTVTIDG

-1356 KKIDGTFSFKAGTP
+1356 RKIDGTFSFKAGTP

-1402 EVVKRTLLSIE
+1402 EAVKRTLLSIE

-1431 LPPFV
+1431 LPSFV

-1556 AEVVE
+1556 AEVAE
-1561 EKYLKSAATCTEKAV
+1561 EKYLKSAATCTEKAT

-1638 KAVCSVCGQEYGQL
+1638 KAVCSVCGQKYGQL
-1652 AAHGFTAEVAEEK
+1652 AAHDFTAEVAEEK
-1665 YLKSAATCTEKATY
+1665 YLKSAAICTEKATY

-1708 SNGNDT
+1708 SSGNDT
-1714 HSRICTRNS
+1714 HSRVCARNS
-1723 GHKETVNC
+1723 SHKETVSC

>member
-25 GVFWISFLE
+25 GVFWTSFLE

-43 SCAYPSCMLYWRCI
+43 SCAYPSCMLYWWCI
-57 YHPGMTLTTRSRGVR
+57 YHPGMALTTRSRGVR

-108 EDGGEAAPVCIC
+108 EDGGEAAPTCIC
-120 ETACTAEAMNEDCP
+120 ETACRSEDMDEDCP

-380 KSIAYKEYFPKKETT
+380 KSIAYKEYFPKKEAT

-408 SDVDS
+408 SDADS

-619 LANNAVTILGKGG
+619 LTNNAVTILGKGG

-1051 IPVIWDTSAYD
+1051 ISVIWDTSAYD
-1062 PNSLEPQ
+1062 PDSLEPQ
-1069 TIYGTLDVANSY
+1069 TIYGTLDVASSY

-1387 SDTVRYAPAECTIPI
+1387 SNTVLYAPAECTIPI

-1431 LPPFV
+1431 LPSFV

-1501 DWTPDGNGTH
+1501 DWTPDSNGTH

-1544 QAYGQ
+1544 Q
-1549 FAAHDFT
+1549 
-1556 AEVVE
+1556 
-1561 EKYLKSAATCTEKAV
+1561 
-1576 YYKSCT
+1576 
-1582 VCGEKG
+1582 
-1588 TETFEVGNILGHDW
+1588 
-1602 GEWQPN
+1602 
-1608 GNGIHSRICKR
+1608 
-1619 NATHKET
+1619 
-1626 VSCSGGTATCQA
+1626 
-1638 KAVCSVCGQEYGQL
+1638 EYGQL
-1652 AAHGFTAEVAEEK
+1652 AAHDFTAEVAEEK

-1708 SNGNDT
+1708 SSGNDT

-1723 GHKETVNC
+1723 SHKETVSC

-1784 CATCGLSAKDTAE
+1784 CATCGLSAKDTAG

>member
-12 CFITAYAP
+12 FTAYAP

-25 GVFWISFLE
+25 GVFWTSFLE

-43 SCAYPSCMLYWRCI
+43 SCAYPSCMLYWWCI
-57 YHPGMTLTTRSRGVR
+57 YHPGMALTTRSRGVR

-108 EDGGEAAPVCIC
+108 EDGGEAAPTCIC
-120 ETACTAEAMNEDCP
+120 ETACRSEDMNEDCP
-134 VCGAEGAHLHDCAK
+134 VCGAEG
-148 YVKPADDAVTQSEDV
+148 
-163 KEEPHACTCETACTV
+163 
-178 EAMNA
+178 
-183 DCLVCNTEDAH
+183 AH

-214 TAEPVNVGETEA
+214 TAEPVNVGESEA

-232 PETEKDETLP
+232 PETEKDETQPESENDAESIEGGEETLP

-380 KSIAYKEYFPKKETT
+380 KSIAYKEYFPKKEAT

-408 SDVDS
+408 SDADS

-619 LANNAVTILGKGG
+619 LTNNAVTILGKGG

-752 NGSWRSTL
+752 NGGWRSTL

-792 LAVEAG
+792 LTVEAG

-826 IPDTIPTRENAH
+826 IPDTIPTRDNAH

-863 GMKMTLYAYWRAHGD
+863 GMKMTLYAYWRTHGD

-1402 EVVKRTLLSIE
+1402 EVVKRILLSIE

-1431 LPPFV
+1431 LPSFV

-1501 DWTPDGNGTH
+1501 DWTPDSNGTH

-1652 AAHGFTAEVAEEK
+1652 AAHDFTAEVA
-1665 YLKSAATCTEKATY
+1665 
-1679 YKSCTVCGEKG
+1679 
-1690 TETFEVGNILGHD
+1690 
-1703 WGEWQ
+1703 
-1708 SNGNDT
+1708 
-1714 HSRICTRNS
+1714 
-1723 GHKETVNC
+1723 
-1731 SGGTATCQAKAV
+1731 
-1743 CAVCRHEYGQLGTH
+1743 
-1757 SFTAETVEE
+1757 EE

-1827 DDTHKETVSC
+1827 DDTHKETVGC

>member
-25 GVFWISFLE
+25 GVFWTSFLE

-43 SCAYPSCMLYWRCI
+43 SCAYPSCMLYWWCI

-95 VMVLST
+95 VIVLST
-101 LPIPAFA
+101 LPIQAFA

-134 VCGAEGAHLHDCAK
+134 VCGAEG
-148 YVKPADDAVTQSEDV
+148 
-163 KEEPHACTCETACTV
+163 
-178 EAMNA
+178 
-183 DCLVCNTEDAH
+183 AH

-232 PETEKDETLP
+232 PETEKDETQPESENDAESIEGGEETLP

-380 KSIAYKEYFPKKETT
+380 KSIAYKEYFPKKEAT

-408 SDVDS
+408 SDADS

-580 NVDGKRTVLI
+580 NADGKRTVLI

-619 LANNAVTILGKGG
+619 LTNNAVTILGKGG

-729 AGAVITSWDCGTI
+729 AGAVVTSWDCGTI

-752 NGSWRSTL
+752 NGGWRSTL

-792 LAVEAG
+792 LTVEAG

-817 MTGETNTFV
+817 MTGGTNRFV

-850 PQYQPGDTVTIDG
+850 PQYQHGDTVTIDG
-863 GMKMTLYAYWRAHGD
+863 GMKMTLYAYWRAH
-878 GNGDG
+878 GDG

-912 HDCCPKRGPSET
+912 HDCCPKRGPLET

-1008 YTITE
+1008 HTITE

-1356 KKIDGTFSFKAGTP
+1356 RKIDGTFSFKAGTP

-1431 LPPFV
+1431 LPSFV

-1453 DKTSYDLNSTA
+1453 DKTLYDLNSTA
-1464 EQAITGTLNLGDI
+1464 EQAITGTLNLGNI

-1501 DWTPDGNGTH
+1501 DWTPDSNGTH

-1529 GTATCQAKA
+1529 GMATCQAKA

-1602 GEWQPN
+1602 GEWQPD

-1652 AAHGFTAEVAEEK
+1652 AAHDFTAEVAEEK
-1665 YLKSAATCTEKATY
+1665 YLKSAATCAEKAAY
-1679 YKSCTVCGEKG
+1679 YKSCTVCGKKG

-1714 HSRICTRNS
+1714 HSRICTRNGS
-1723 GHKETVNC
+1723 HKETVNC

-1784 CATCGLSAKDTAE
+1784 CATCGLSAKDTAG

-1827 DDTHKETVSC
+1827 DDTHKETVGC

-1903 EKATSRKDGEKT
+1903 KKATFRKDGEKT

-1920 CDYVETA
+1920 CEYVEKAT
-1927 KIPATGTSPKTGDD
+1927 IQATGAPAKTGDD

-1954 LAGIVALVVWYKRK
+1954 LAGIIALVVWYKRK

>member
-25 GVFWISFLE
+25 GVFWTSFLE

-43 SCAYPSCMLYWRCI
+43 SCAYPSCMLYWWCI
-57 YHPGMTLTTRSRGVR
+57 YHPGMALTTRSRGVR

-95 VMVLST
+95 VIVLST

-148 YVKPADDAVTQSEDV
+148 YV
-163 KEEPHACTCETACTV
+163 
-178 EAMNA
+178 
-183 DCLVCNTEDAH
+183 
-194 LHDCAK
+194 
-200 YVEGAENPAETTTP
+200 EGAENPAETTTP

-232 PETEKDETLP
+232 PETEKDETQPESENDAESIEGGEETLP

-380 KSIAYKEYFPKKETT
+380 KSIAYKEYFPKKEAT

-537 TFLVQSGRETAY
+537 TFLVQSGREAAY

-619 LANNAVTILGKGG
+619 LTNNAVTILGKGG

-742 PAENVDVQTS
+742 PAENVDAQTS
-752 NGSWRSTL
+752 NGGWRSTL

-792 LAVEAG
+792 LTVEAG

-817 MTGETNTFV
+817 MTGGTNRFV
-826 IPDTIPTRENAH
+826 IPDTIPTRDNAH

-1291 KVKLKYDPV
+1291 QVKLKYDPV

-1312 TKGDFRLGDNQ
+1312 TDFRLGDNQ

-1329 FQIGTETPPEEA
+1329 FQIGTETHPEEA

-1370 KWFSAAGTY
+1370 KWFSAAGTN

-1431 LPPFV
+1431 LPLFV

-1501 DWTPDGNGTH
+1501 DWTPDSNGTH

-1602 GEWQPN
+1602 GEWQSN

-1638 KAVCSVCGQEYGQL
+1638 KAVCSVCGQKYGQL
-1652 AAHGFTAEVAEEK
+1652 AAHDFTAEVAEEQ
-1665 YLKSAATCTEKATY
+1665 YLKSAATCTEKAAY

-1714 HSRICTRNS
+1714 HTRVCARNGS
-1723 GHKETVNC
+1723 HKETVNC

-1920 CDYVETA
+1920 CEYVEKAT
-1927 KIPATGTSPKTGDD
+1927 IQATGAPAKTGDD

>member
-43 SCAYPSCMLYWRCI
+43 SCAYPSCMLYWWCI

-120 ETACTAEAMNEDCP
+120 ETACRSEDMNEDCP

-408 SDVDS
+408 SDADS

-619 LANNAVTILGKGG
+619 LTNNAVTILGKGG

-752 NGSWRSTL
+752 NGGWRSTL

-792 LAVEAG
+792 LTVEAG

-817 MTGETNTFV
+817 MTGETNRFV

-1356 KKIDGTFSFKAGTP
+1356 RKIDGTFSFKAGTP

-1402 EVVKRTLLSIE
+1402 EAVKRTLLSIE

-1431 LPPFV
+1431 LPSFV

-1556 AEVVE
+1556 AEVAE
-1561 EKYLKSAATCTEKAV
+1561 EKYLKSAATCTEKAT

-1626 VSCSGGTATCQA
+1626 VSCFGGTATCQA

-1652 AAHGFTAEVAEEK
+1652 AAHDFTAEVAEEK

-1766 QYLKSAATCTEKA
+1766 QYLKSAAACTEKA

-1868 KKWTTTKTTHE
+1868 KKWTTTKTAHE
-1879 QKWSCCGEITVA
+1879 QKWSFCGEITVA

-1915 RTCEV
+1915 RTCEA
-1920 CDYVETA
+1920 CEYVETA

-1954 LAGIVALVVWYKRK
+1954 LAGIIALVVWYKRK

>member
-1 MGLFVYVRLLF
+1 
-12 CFITAYAP
+12 
-20 EKVDV
+20 
-25 GVFWISFLE
+25 
-34 KFFRFDEKN
+34 
-43 SCAYPSCMLYWRCI
+43 
-57 YHPGMTLTTRSRGVR
+57 
-72 ETHRTERNGTA
+72 

-108 EDGGEAAPVCIC
+108 EDGGEAAPTCIC
-120 ETACTAEAMNEDCP
+120 ETACRSEDMNEDCP

-232 PETEKDETLP
+232 PETEKDETQPESENDAENIEGGEETLP

-380 KSIAYKEYFPKKETT
+380 KSIAYKEYFPKKEAT

-408 SDVDS
+408 SDTDS

-490 KDNHAQAPQY
+490 KDNHTQAPQY

-619 LANNAVTILGKGG
+619 LTNNAVTILGKGG

-742 PAENVDVQTS
+742 PAENVDVQIS

-817 MTGETNTFV
+817 MTGGTSRFV

-850 PQYQPGDTVTIDG
+850 PQYQHGDTVTIDG

-878 GNGDG
+878 GNG
-883 FCDGGEECLHGK
+883 DGGEECLHGK

-1232 MDVMRGDPQKTTIMS
+1232 MDVMRGGPQKTTIMS

-1312 TKGDFRLGDNQ
+1312 TKGDFQLGDNQ

-1402 EVVKRTLLSIE
+1402 EAVKRTLLSIE

-1431 LPPFV
+1431 LPSFV

-1511 SRVCAR
+1511 SRVCTR

-1608 GNGIHSRICKR
+1608 GNDTHSRVCAR
-1619 NATHKET
+1619 NSSHKET

-1652 AAHGFTAEVAEEK
+1652 AAHDFTAEVAEEK

-1708 SNGNDT
+1708 SSGNDT
-1714 HSRICTRNS
+1714 HSRVCARNS
-1723 GHKETVNC
+1723 SHKETVSC

-1784 CATCGLSAKDTAE
+1784 CATCGLSAKDTAG

-1868 KKWTTTKTTHE
+1868 KKWTTTKATHE

-1891 KEAHTFGKWVVT
+1891 KEAHTFGKWVIT
-1903 EKATSRKDGEKT
+1903 KKATFRKDGEKT

-1920 CDYVETA
+1920 CEYVEKAT
-1927 KIPATGTSPKTGDD
+1927 IQATGAPAKTGDD

>member
-1 MGLFVYVRLLF
+1 
-12 CFITAYAP
+12 
-20 EKVDV
+20 
-25 GVFWISFLE
+25 
-34 KFFRFDEKN
+34 
-43 SCAYPSCMLYWRCI
+43 
-57 YHPGMTLTTRSRGVR
+57 
-72 ETHRTERNGTA
+72 

-108 EDGGEAAPVCIC
+108 EDGGEAAPTCIC
-120 ETACTAEAMNEDCP
+120 ETACRSEDMNEDCP
-134 VCGAEGAHLHDCAK
+134 VCGAEG
-148 YVKPADDAVTQSEDV
+148 
-163 KEEPHACTCETACTV
+163 
-178 EAMNA
+178 
-183 DCLVCNTEDAH
+183 AH

-232 PETEKDETLP
+232 PETEKDETQPEGENDAESIEGGEETLP

-380 KSIAYKEYFPKKETT
+380 KSIAYKEYFPKKEAT

-537 TFLVQSGRETAY
+537 TFLVQSGREAAY

-619 LANNAVTILGKGG
+619 LTNNAVTILGKGG

-752 NGSWRSTL
+752 NGGWRSTL

-792 LAVEAG
+792 LTVEAG

-826 IPDTIPTRENAH
+826 IPDTIPTRDNAH

-863 GMKMTLYAYWRAHGD
+863 GMKMTLYAYWRTH
-878 GNGDG
+878 GDG

-1329 FQIGTETPPEEA
+1329 FQIGTETPPEGA

-1370 KWFSAAGTY
+1370 KWFSAAGTN

-1431 LPPFV
+1431 LPSFV

-1501 DWTPDGNGTH
+1501 DWTPDSNGTH

-1529 GTATCQAKA
+1529 GTATCRAKA

-1638 KAVCSVCGQEYGQL
+1638 KAVCSVCGQAYGQF
-1652 AAHGFTAEVAEEK
+1652 AAHDFTAEVAEEQ

-1827 DDTHKETVSC
+1827 DNTHKETVSC

-1879 QKWSCCGEITVA
+1879 QKWSCCGGITVA

>member
-43 SCAYPSCMLYWRCI
+43 SCAYPSCMLYWWCI

-408 SDVDS
+408 SDADS

-619 LANNAVTILGKGG
+619 LTNNAVTILGKGG

-653 VYKTEDGVFLRSKDE
+653 VYKTEDGVFLRSQDE

-752 NGSWRSTL
+752 NGGWRSTL

-1008 YTITE
+1008 HTITE

-1069 TIYGTLDVANSY
+1069 TIYGTLDVASSY

-1329 FQIGTETPPEEA
+1329 FQIGTETLPEEA

-1402 EVVKRTLLSIE
+1402 EAVKRTLLSIE

-1431 LPPFV
+1431 LPSFV

-1501 DWTPDGNGTH
+1501 DWTPDSNGTH

-1626 VSCSGGTATCQA
+1626 VSCFGGTATCQA
-1638 KAVCSVCGQEYGQL
+1638 KAVCSACGQAYGQF
-1652 AAHGFTAEVAEEK
+1652 AAHDFTAEVVEEK
-1665 YLKSAATCTEKATY
+1665 YLKSAATCTEKAAY

-1827 DDTHKETVSC
+1827 DDTHQETVSC

-1920 CDYVETA
+1920 CEYVEKAT
-1927 KIPATGTSPKTGDD
+1927 IQATGAPAKTGDD

-1954 LAGIVALVVWYKRK
+1954 LAGIIALVVWYKRK

>member
-43 SCAYPSCMLYWRCI
+43 SCAYPSCMLYWWCI

-408 SDVDS
+408 SDADS

-619 LANNAVTILGKGG
+619 LTNNAVTILGKGG

-742 PAENVDVQTS
+742 PAENVDVQIS

-792 LAVEAG
+792 LTVEAG

-817 MTGETNTFV
+817 MTGETNRFV

-850 PQYQPGDTVTIDG
+850 PQYQHGDTVTIDG

-1356 KKIDGTFSFKAGTP
+1356 RKIDGTFSFKAGTP

-1402 EVVKRTLLSIE
+1402 EAVKRTLLSIE

-1431 LPPFV
+1431 LPSFV

-1556 AEVVE
+1556 AEV
-1561 EKYLKSAATCTEKAV
+1561 
-1576 YYKSCT
+1576 
-1582 VCGEKG
+1582 
-1588 TETFEVGNILGHDW
+1588 
-1602 GEWQPN
+1602 
-1608 GNGIHSRICKR
+1608 
-1619 NATHKET
+1619 
-1626 VSCSGGTATCQA
+1626 
-1638 KAVCSVCGQEYGQL
+1638 
-1652 AAHGFTAEVAEEK
+1652 AEEK

-1708 SNGNDT
+1708 SSGNDT
-1714 HSRICTRNS
+1714 HSRVCARNS
-1723 GHKETVNC
+1723 SHKENVSC